1 MQLVIKFTQAYVN
14 KHANKLFSLSFWP
27 VVSAGGI

>member
-1 MQLVIKFTQAYVN
+1 MQPVMEFTQAYVN
-14 KHANKLFSLSFWP
+14 THANKLFSLSFWA